1 MLSAFFGAIG
11 QKRKGEPLRMD
22 WNAIIG
28 KVGVCKVGSRE
39 YNGNKYNE
47 VKGMIYAEDVDYTK
61 VLNAQ
66 PGQYQQQPAPQY
78 QQQPQQPAQPQ
89 GGFTGGPF

>member
-1 MLSAFFGAIG
+1 
-11 QKRKGEPLRMD
+11 
-22 WNAIIG
+22 
-28 KVGVCKVGSRE
+28 
-39 YNGNKYNE
+39 
-47 VKGMIYAEDVDYTK
+47 MIYAEDVDYTK

-78 QQQPQQPAQPQ
+78 KQPQQPAQ